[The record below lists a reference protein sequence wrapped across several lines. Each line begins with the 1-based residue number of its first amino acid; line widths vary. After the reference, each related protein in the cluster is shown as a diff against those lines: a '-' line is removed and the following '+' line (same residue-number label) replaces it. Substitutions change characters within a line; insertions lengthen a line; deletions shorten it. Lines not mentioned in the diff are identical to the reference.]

1 MNQAVPAIA
10 ALLFGGS
17 FCLLVI
23 ALRQT
28 ILSRYYADV
37 AWAEAAAYRLSPE
50 RYDARRRIALF
61 YIGLAVMMVLNVLF
75 FPAPAVGAV
84 FVVLLFFVP
93 RMYVENAWR
102 KRRLLIDS
110 QLPQAVQQMASS
122 VASGMTLP
130 QALERLAD
138 RADMPIRTEFRI
150 MNNQWRAGSDLP
162 STIEEAKRRLSL
174 PNFNLFA
181 SALLV
186 NQKMGGN
193 VVETLESLA
202 RSLESIDHMRREV
215 YAATS
220 EGRMNIKVLVL
231 APFIMLGLS
240 YIIVPDGVRLM
251 FTTTTGWV
259 AVGLAATLTAL
270 GALWGWKIVNADV

>member
-1 MNQAVPAIA
+1 MNDGALIIIA
-10 ALLFGGS
+10 ALFGVALCLFV
-17 FCLLVI
+17 L
-23 ALRQT
+23 ALREA
-28 ILSRYYADV
+28 IISRYYADV
-37 AWAEAAAYRLSPE
+37 AWAEAAAYRVSPE
-50 RYDARRRIALF
+50 RYDARRKIAMF
-61 YIGLAVMMVLNVLF
+61 YLGLCVVMILNVLF
-75 FPAPAVGAV
+75 FPAPVVGAV
-84 FVVLLFFVP
+84 FVVVLFFAP
-93 RMYVENAWR
+93 RIYVENAWR
-102 KRRLLIDS
+102 KRRALIDS

-162 STIEEAKRRLSL
+162 ATIEEAKRRLAL

-186 NQKMGGN
+186 NQRMGGN

-202 RSLESIDHMRREV
+202 RSLETIDRMRREV
-215 YAATS
+215 HAATS

-251 FTTTTGWV
+251 FTTTTGWI
-259 AVGLAATLTAL
+259 ALGLAITLTAL

>member
-1 MNQAVPAIA
+1 MNDTAVIVI
-10 ALLFGGS
+10 ALLFGVS
-17 FCLLVI
+17 LCLLIV
-23 ALRQT
+23 ALRTT

-37 AWAEAAAYRLSPE
+37 AWAEAAAYRFSPE

-61 YIGLAVMMVLNVLF
+61 YIGLAVVLALNVLF
-75 FPAPAVGAV
+75 FPAPLVGAF
-84 FVVLLFFVP
+84 FVVVLFFVP
-93 RMYVENAWR
+93 RYYVESAWR
-102 KRRLLIDS
+102 KRRALIDS

-162 STIEEAKRRLSL
+162 STIEEAKRRLAL

-202 RSLESIDHMRREV
+202 RSLESIDRMRREV
-215 YAATS
+215 FAATS

-240 YIIVPDGVRLM
+240 YIIVPDGVKLM
-251 FTTTTGWV
+251 FTTNEGWI

>member
-1 MNQAVPAIA
+1 MNDT
-10 ALLFGGS
+10 ALIVISAMFGLALCLFVYG
-17 FCLLVI
+17 
-23 ALRQT
+23 LREA

-37 AWAEAAAYRLSPE
+37 AWAEATAYRFSPE
-50 RYDARRRIALF
+50 RYDASRKIAMFYIAL
-61 YIGLAVMMVLNVLF
+61 AVLLGLNVLF
-75 FPAPAVGAV
+75 FPAPLVGVV
-84 FVVLLFFVP
+84 FIVVLFFVP
-93 RMYVENAWR
+93 RMYVESAWR
-102 KRRLLIDS
+102 KRRALIDS
-110 QLPQAVQQMASS
+110 QLPQAVAQMASS

-162 STIEEAKRRLSL
+162 STIEEAKRRLAL

-193 VVETLESLA
+193 VVQTLESLA
-202 RSLESIDHMRREV
+202 RSLESIDRMRREV

-240 YIIVPDGVRLM
+240 YIIVPDGVKLM
-251 FTTTTGWV
+251 FTTDTGWI
-259 AVGLAATLTAL
+259 AVGLAVALTAA